1 MRREV
6 RKQCQKTKK
15 TTRPKHTDR
24 TDLQRKARGP
34 QKEKERGVAQ
44 STSLASHAQNK
55 ISKFIL
61 RPKNLDEVGQFR
73 ARNNIYIS

>member
-55 ISKFIL
+55 ISKIYFT
-61 RPKNLDEVGQFR
+61 
-73 ARNNIYIS
+73 ARKLG